1 MSYIIL
7 LFFCLYLPFQLAVN
21 PATGIDLASGRI
33 IILLL
38 ALFWILEGL
47 KNKKI
52 IIAYKTQTLLAV
64 SFLFLSFLSLIAS
77 QNTEWS
83 FRKLAFLFSIFP
95 IYFIVSGIIQNKQQV
110 EKIIKYLV
118 WGTGII
124 AIIGIIQFL
133 LQFILGLDKSL
144 RLWASIT
151 PYFLGSSFS
160 QAVLE
165 NSSWLVN
172 VSGKDIFR
180 AVSLFPD
187 PHMFSFYLGLIVPWA
202 LVLYFF
208 SPQKKRIYLFIFFA
222 VLIVD
227 FLTFSRGGYL
237 GVLAG
242 IVFAAV
248 IFWKRIGTKHKKRLI
263 WSLIV
268 MVLIVS
274 VPNPISERFL
284 SSFNLN
290 EGSNKDRLETW
301 KNSVNVI
308 KNNALLGV
316 GLGNYPLEIKPS
328 ADYREPIYSHSLY
341 LDIASETGIIN
352 AFIWIALIFA
362 SITSYLYRS
371 RKNAFYLGG
380 AISLVIFSV
389 HSFFETP
396 LFSARVLPL
405 LLIIIALSAI
415 NNDQND

>member
-52 IIAYKTQTLLAV
+52 IIAYKTQTLLVV